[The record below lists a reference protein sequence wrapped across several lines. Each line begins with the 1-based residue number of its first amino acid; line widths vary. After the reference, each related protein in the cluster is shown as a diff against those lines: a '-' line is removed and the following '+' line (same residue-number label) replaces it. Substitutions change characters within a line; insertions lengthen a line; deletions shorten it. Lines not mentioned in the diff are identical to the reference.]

1 MKTQTIA
8 RSSLRLAS
16 RSILGAAA
24 LIGTALAAG
33 LVAYQFGGS
42 REVESRS
49 LPAEPRQ
56 VQSLAR
62 LRAQHATLKQ
72 QLASYAPAGPYIV
85 VDTARNRLYVKRR
98 DAVLLDAV
106 VSTGSGTILDHPDEP
121 ERRWVFDTP
130 RGAFA
135 VQSKLVN
142 PAWVKPDWAFLEEGR
157 AIPASVEERVETG
170 ILGEYAFGFGNG
182 YFIHGT
188 LYTRLLGRNVTHG
201 CIRLNDDDLRAV
213 NRLADIGT
221 PLIIF

>member
-1 MKTQTIA
+1 MTHLIE
-8 RSSLRLAS
+8 RSKRSVSSAAVLA
-16 RSILGAAA
+16 A
-24 LIGTALAAG
+24 TALAAG
-33 LVAYQFGGS
+33 LFAYQFDGS
-42 REVESRS
+42 REVESRI
-49 LPAEPRQ
+49 LTAEPRTTS
-56 VQSLAR
+56 SLAH
-62 LRAQHATLKQ
+62 LRAQHAALKR
-72 QLASYAPAGPYIV
+72 QLAAYAPTGAYIV

-98 DAVLLDAV
+98 EAVLLDAV
-106 VSTGSGTILDHPDEP
+106 VSTGSGTILDHPDQP

-157 AIPASVEERVETG
+157 TIPANAAERVETG

-188 LYTRLLGRNVTHG
+188 LYTRMLGKNVTHG
-201 CIRLNDDDLRAV
+201 CIRLNDDDLRTV

>member
-1 MKTQTIA
+1 MV
-8 RSSLRLAS
+8 LAV
-16 RSILGAAA
+16 
-24 LIGTALAAG
+24 TALVAG
-33 LVAYQFGGS
+33 LFAYQFDGS
-42 REVESRS
+42 REVESRVLTPES
-49 LPAEPRQ
+49 RNTS
-56 VQSLAR
+56 SLAR
-62 LRAQHATLKQ
+62 LRAQHAALKQ
-72 QLASYAPAGPYIV
+72 QLASYAPAGAYIV

-106 VSTGSGTILDHPDEP
+106 VSTGSGTILDHPDQP

-157 AIPASVEERVETG
+157 MIPANAGERVETG

-188 LYTRLLGRNVTHG
+188 LYTRMLGRNVTHG
-201 CIRLNDDDLRAV
+201 CIRLNDDDLRTV
-213 NRLADIGT
+213 NQLAGIGT

>member
-1 MKTQTIA
+1 MTQAIVRSTKTA
-8 RSSLRLAS
+8 AGVAMLA
-16 RSILGAAA
+16 A
-24 LIGTALAAG
+24 TALAAG
-33 LVAYQFGGS
+33 LFVYQFGGS
-42 REVESRS
+42 REVESRV
-49 LPAEPRQ
+49 LAAQPGTVP
-56 VQSLAR
+56 SLAR
-62 LRAQHATLKQ
+62 LRAHHAALKQ

-142 PAWVKPDWAFLEEGR
+142 PAWVKPDWAFVEEGR
-157 AIPASVEERVETG
+157 AIPASVDERVETG

-201 CIRLNDDDLRAV
+201 CIRLNDDDLRTV

-221 PLIIF
+221 LLIIF

>member
-1 MKTQTIA
+1 MRRTIA
-8 RSSLRLAS
+8 RSTR
-16 RSILGAAA
+16 GAASA
-24 LIGTALAAG
+24 VVLAVTALAAG
-33 LVAYQFGGS
+33 LSAYQLDGE
-42 REVESRS
+42 REVESRVLTVES
-49 LPAEPRQ
+49 RNA
-56 VQSLAR
+56 SNLAR
-62 LRAQHATLKQ
+62 LRAQHAALKQ
-72 QLASYAPAGPYIV
+72 HLASYAPAGAYIV

-98 DAVLLDAV
+98 DSVLLDAV
-106 VSTGSGTILDHPDEP
+106 VSTGSGTILDHPDQP

-157 AIPASVEERVETG
+157 AIPARVAERVETG

-188 LYTRLLGRNVTHG
+188 LYTRMLGRNVTHG

-213 NRLADIGT
+213 NQLADIGT

>member
-1 MKTQTIA
+1 MTRLIE
-8 RSSLRLAS
+8 RSR
-16 RSILGAAA
+16 RSVSSAVVLVV
-24 LIGTALAAG
+24 TALAAG
-33 LVAYQFGGS
+33 LFAYQFDGS
-42 REVESRS
+42 REVESRI
-49 LPAEPRQ
+49 LTAESRNTS
-56 VQSLAR
+56 SLAR
-62 LRAQHATLKQ
+62 LRAQHAALKR
-72 QLASYAPAGPYIV
+72 QLASYAPTDAYII

-98 DAVLLDAV
+98 EAVLLNAV
-106 VSTGSGTILDHPDEP
+106 VSTGSGTILDHPDQP

-142 PAWVKPDWAFLEEGR
+142 PSWVKPDWAFLEEGR
-157 AIPASVEERVETG
+157 TIPANAVERVETG

-188 LYTRLLGRNVTHG
+188 LYTRMLGKNVTHG
-201 CIRLNDDDLRAV
+201 CIRLNDDDLRTV

>member
-1 MKTQTIA
+1 MMRRTIE
-8 RSSLRLAS
+8 RSTR
-16 RSILGAAA
+16 GAASA
-24 LIGTALAAG
+24 AVLTVTALAAG
-33 LVAYQFGGS
+33 MFAYQFDGE
-42 REVESRS
+42 REVESRV
-49 LPAEPRQ
+49 LTAESRNTS
-56 VQSLAR
+56 SLAR
-62 LRAQHATLKQ
+62 LRAQHAALKQ
-72 QLASYAPAGPYIV
+72 HLASYAPAGAYIV

-106 VSTGSGTILDHPDEP
+106 VSTGSGTILDHPDQP

-157 AIPASVEERVETG
+157 MIPANVGERVETG

-188 LYTRLLGRNVTHG
+188 LYTRMLGRNVTHG
-201 CIRLNDDDLRAV
+201 CIRLNDDDLRTV
-213 NRLADIGT
+213 NQLADIGT

>member
-1 MKTQTIA
+1 MRRTIE
-8 RSSLRLAS
+8 RSTR
-16 RSILGAAA
+16 GAASA
-24 LIGTALAAG
+24 LVLAVTALVAG
-33 LVAYQFGGS
+33 LFAYQFDGE
-42 REVESRS
+42 REVESRV
-49 LPAEPRQ
+49 LTAESRNTS
-56 VQSLAR
+56 SLAR
-62 LRAQHATLKQ
+62 LRAQHAALKQ
-72 QLASYAPAGPYIV
+72 QLASYAPAGAYIV

-98 DAVLLDAV
+98 TAVLLDAV
-106 VSTGSGTILDHPDEP
+106 VSTGSGTILDHPDQP

-157 AIPASVEERVETG
+157 AIPARVAERVETG

-188 LYTRLLGRNVTHG
+188 LYTRMLGRNVTYG

-213 NRLADIGT
+213 NQLADIGT

>member
-1 MKTQTIA
+1 M
-8 RSSLRLAS
+8 LAV
-16 RSILGAAA
+16 A
-24 LIGTALAAG
+24 ALAAG
-33 LVAYQFGGS
+33 LFTYQVGGP
-42 REVESRS
+42 REVESRILS
-49 LPAEPRQ
+49 VPPKPAP
-56 VQSLAR
+56 SLAR
-62 LRAQHATLKQ
+62 LRAHHAALKQ
-72 QLASYAPAGPYIV
+72 QLASYAPAGTYIV

-98 DAVLLDAV
+98 DAVLLDAL

-157 AIPASVEERVETG
+157 AIPENVAERVETG

-201 CIRLNDDDLRAV
+201 CIRLSDDDLRAV
-213 NRLADIGT
+213 NRLTDIGT

>member
-1 MKTQTIA
+1 MTHIIE
-8 RSSLRLAS
+8 RSRRSVSSAVVLAV
-16 RSILGAAA
+16 
-24 LIGTALAAG
+24 TALAAG
-33 LVAYQFGGS
+33 LFAYQFDGS
-42 REVESRS
+42 REVESRILTTES
-49 LPAEPRQ
+49 RHTS
-56 VQSLAR
+56 SLAR
-62 LRAQHATLKQ
+62 LRAQHAALKRH
-72 QLASYAPAGPYIV
+72 LASYAPTGAYIV

-98 DAVLLDAV
+98 EAVLLDAV
-106 VSTGSGTILDHPDEP
+106 VSTGSGTILDHPDQP

-142 PAWVKPDWAFLEEGR
+142 PSWVKPDWAFLEEGR
-157 AIPASVEERVETG
+157 TIPANAAERVEPG

-188 LYTRLLGRNVTHG
+188 LYTRMLGKNVTHG
-201 CIRLNDDDLRAV
+201 CIRLNDDDLRTI

>member
-1 MKTQTIA
+1 MTHIIE
-8 RSSLRLAS
+8 RSR
-16 RSILGAAA
+16 RSVSSAVVLVV
-24 LIGTALAAG
+24 TALAAG
-33 LVAYQFGGS
+33 LFAYQFDGS
-42 REVESRS
+42 REVESR
-49 LPAEPRQ
+49 LLTAESRSAS
-56 VQSLAR
+56 SLAR
-62 LRAQHATLKQ
+62 LRAQHAALKR
-72 QLASYAPAGPYIV
+72 QLASYAPTGAYIV

-98 DAVLLDAV
+98 EAVLLDAV
-106 VSTGSGTILDHPDEP
+106 VSTGSGTILDHPDQP

-142 PAWVKPDWAFLEEGR
+142 PSWVKPDWAFLEEGR
-157 AIPASVEERVETG
+157 TIPANAAERVETG

-188 LYTRLLGRNVTHG
+188 LYTRMLGKNVTHG
-201 CIRLNDDDLRAV
+201 CIRLNDDDLRTV

>member
-1 MKTQTIA
+1 MAT
-8 RSSLRLAS
+8 
-16 RSILGAAA
+16 
-24 LIGTALAAG
+24 LAATV
-33 LVAYQFGGS
+33 LVAGLFVYQFGGP
-42 REVESRS
+42 REVESRVLAAPQGA
-49 LPAEPRQ
+49 LP
-56 VQSLAR
+56 SLAR
-62 LRAQHATLKQ
+62 LRAQNAALKRR
-72 QLASYAPAGPYIV
+72 LAAHAPAGTYIV

-106 VSTGSGTILDHPDEP
+106 VSTGSGTILDHPDQP

-135 VQSKLVN
+135 VESKLVN
-142 PAWVKPDWAFLEEGR
+142 PAWVKPDWAFVEEGR
-157 AIPASVEERVETG
+157 AIPTNLAERVETG

-201 CIRLNDDDLRAV
+201 CIRLNDDDLRTV
-213 NRLADIGT
+213 NRLADVGT

>member
-1 MKTQTIA
+1 MTRTIV
-8 RSSLRLAS
+8 RSTWVTSGVVVAVLA
-16 RSILGAAA
+16 
-24 LIGTALAAG
+24 TG
-33 LVAYQFGGS
+33 LLSCQFGGL
-42 REVESRS
+42 RDVESRVS
-49 LPAEPRQ
+49 KAESRELP
-56 VQSLAR
+56 SLAR
-62 LRAQHATLKQ
+62 LRSQHAALKR
-72 QLASYAPAGPYIV
+72 QLAEYAPSSAYIV

-106 VSTGSGTILDHPDEP
+106 ASTGSGTILDNPARP
-121 ERRWVFDTP
+121 ERRWVFETP

-142 PAWVKPDWAFLEEGR
+142 PAWVKPDWAFLEEGLT
-157 AIPASVEERVETG
+157 IPTNAAERVETG

-188 LYTRLLGRNVTHG
+188 LYTRLLGKNVTHG

>member
-1 MKTQTIA
+1 MSDSTEQPRRT
-8 RSSLRLAS
+8 
-16 RSILGAAA
+16 
-24 LIGTALAAG
+24 AAG
-33 LVAYQFGGS
+33 LVLLAATAMAAGLLAYQLGGP
-42 REVESRS
+42 REVESR
-49 LPAEPRQ
+49 LLAEEPKPTP
-56 VQSLAR
+56 SLAR
-62 LRAQHATLKQ
+62 LRAQHEALKQ
-72 QLASYAPAGPYIV
+72 QLAAHAPPGTYLV

-98 DAVLLDAV
+98 HEILLDAV
-106 VSTGSGTILDHPDEP
+106 VSTGSGTVLDHPDEP

-130 RGAFA
+130 RGTFA

-142 PAWVKPDWAFLEEGR
+142 PAWIKPDWAFLEEGR
-157 AIPASVEERVETG
+157 AIPADAAERVETG

-213 NRLADIGT
+213 NRLTDIGT